1 MTDRYGHPRQ
11 SIFNRRHA
19 SAAASVAY
27 STSHHPPPQQQQQ
40 QPQPPQPPPP
50 PPSSSVHPPRGGS
63 GPTAQPPSAPGRSL
77 FRSQLTR
84 RPPPRHGLD
93 GAVNADGDT
102 VVVDDEE
109 EDGGGDDGIV
119 VRDLNGDFELEE
131 PPSLV
136 VEDPDEIVL
145 DLRQENESECQRCG
159 GMCSGFF

>member
-27 STSHHPPPQQQQQ
+27 STSQHPPPPSHPQQQQAQ
-40 QPQPPQPPPP
+40 QPLAQQPRAIQPPN
-50 PPSSSVHPPRGGS
+50 
-63 GPTAQPPSAPGRSL
+63 APGRSH

-84 RPPPRHGLD
+84 RPPPKHGLD
-93 GAVNADGDT
+93 GAVDADGDT
-102 VVVDDEE
+102 VVADEEDHDDE
-109 EDGGGDDGIV
+109 GIV

-136 VEDPDEIVL
+136 VEDPEEIVL
-145 DLRQENESECQRCG
+145 DMRQENESKCAAGLGERGERAAFGCRLDAG
-159 GMCSGFF
+159 